1 MAAIG
6 GSPGDSRRAV
16 ASPRP
21 NKGRDYNPKGN
32 ILCRNV
38 TIYGHCRHEH
48 NGCVFQHDPS
58 KITGA
63 QAENVKKRFNV
74 DSPSFTPLQ
83 PSTNGVTSS
92 PRQTTISPKA
102 ANAAI
107 FTPKS
112 SVKASLAVHAK
123 ETTPEWHAHDFQEFV
138 PQGYDV
144 QGDSAVQAAAL
155 NPYDTFAAS
164 SAMGGMSPA
173 NHPAQLNPYS
183 QDPSAMGGAAFF
195 QNTAGFTQPIQYHLY
210 APMGPHS
217 ENLLAYQ
224 KTTHDFFIPDH
235 LREDLQRKSEAT
247 RQILPNSSL
256 PSAVDHFHSLV
267 PLDTNNQK
275 NASLFGYPTWVY
287 KAVSSK
293 DGLTY
298 TLRRL
303 EGYRLTSE
311 QAIFSVRPW
320 KRIDNGSIVAIHDAF
335 TTRAFGD
342 SSLIFVTDYH
352 PLSKTLSE
360 QHLNVAPRGYHN
372 RANPHTVPEAVI
384 WGYVVQIASALK
396 AIHGNNL
403 AARLIHPSK
412 ILVTSKNRIRLNS
425 CAILDLLNFDNNRA
439 IQELQQEDFQQ
450 LGRLVITIAS
460 NNSINPVNVQKA
472 LDILSRSYSKDLID
486 CVSWL
491 LSPAPAAPG
500 IQTPGVP
507 SKDITT
513 FIRSISD
520 KMTILLDNTFH
531 AEDTLTSN
539 LGRELENGRLV
550 RLVAK
555 LNFINERPE
564 FESNP
569 QWSETGERYYLK
581 LFRDY
586 VFHQVDGNG
595 HPVVDLGHVISCLNK
610 LDVGSDEKISL
621 VSRDEQN
628 VLVVSYREVKRGVEQ
643 TFNELVKPKR
653 R

>member
-6 GSPGDSRRAV
+6 GSPGESRRAV

-21 NKGRDYNPKGN
+21 NKGRDYNPKSN

-58 KITGA
+58 KIASA
-63 QAENVKKRFNV
+63 QSENVKKRFNV

-83 PSTNGVTSS
+83 PASNGAASS
-92 PRQTTISPKA
+92 PRATTISPKA
-102 ANAAI
+102 ANAAV

-112 SVKASLAVHAK
+112 NVNSTITPPVHTK
-123 ETTPEWHAHDFQEFV
+123 EPAPEWHGHDFQEFV
-138 PQGYDV
+138 PQGFDV
-144 QGDSAVQAAAL
+144 QGESAVSAAL
-155 NPYDTFAAS
+155 NPYDNFNPAGAAMS
-164 SAMGGMSPA
+164 GMSPA
-173 NHPAQLNPYS
+173 NHAAQLNPYT
-183 QDPSAMGGAAFF
+183 QDAATMGGAAFF
-195 QNTAGFTQPIQYHLY
+195 QNAVGGFPQPIQYHLY
-210 APMGPHS
+210 APMGPHP
-217 ENLLAYQ
+217 ENLLTYQ
-224 KTTHDFFIPDH
+224 KTSHDFFIPDQ

-247 RQILPNSSL
+247 RQILPNSTL

-275 NASLFGYPTWVY
+275 NATLFGYPTWVY
-287 KAVSSK
+287 KAVSGK

-320 KRIDNGSIVAIHDAF
+320 KRVDNGSIVAIHDAF

-360 QHLNVAPRGYHN
+360 QHLQTARGFHG
-372 RANPHTVPEAVI
+372 RANPQTVSETVLWSYI
-384 WGYVVQIASALK
+384 VQIASALR
-396 AIHGNNL
+396 AIHSHNL

-425 CAILDLLNFDNNRA
+425 CAILDLVHFDTIRPLP
-439 IQELQQEDFQQ
+439 ELQQEDLSQ

-460 NNSINPVNVQKA
+460 NNTVSPVNAPKA
-472 LDILSRSYSKDLID
+472 LDLLARSYSKDLVE

-491 LSPAPAAPG
+491 LSPPASPQNPAV
-500 IQTPGVP
+500 TP
-507 SKDITT
+507 KDINL
-513 FIRSISD
+513 FLGSIAD
-520 KMTILLDNTFH
+520 KMAVVLDNTFH
-531 AEDTLTSN
+531 AEDTLSSN
-539 LGRELENGRLV
+539 LARELENGRLV
-550 RLVAK
+550 RLMAK

-564 FESNP
+564 FENNP
-569 QWSETGERYYLK
+569 QWSETGERYYIK

-586 VFHQVDGNG
+586 VFHQVDANG
-595 HPVVDLGHVISCLNK
+595 HAVVDLGHVINCLNK
-610 LDVGSDEKISL
+610 LDVASDEKISL
-621 VSRDEQN
+621 VSRDEQS
-628 VLVVSYREVKRGVEQ
+628 VLVVSYREVKRAIDQ
-643 TFNELVKPKR
+643 AFNELIKPKR

>member
-6 GSPGDSRRAV
+6 GSPGESRRAV

-21 NKGRDYNPKGN
+21 NKGRDYNPKSN

-58 KITGA
+58 KIASA
-63 QAENVKKRFNV
+63 QSENVKKRFNV

-83 PSTNGVTSS
+83 PASNGAASS
-92 PRQTTISPKA
+92 PRATTISPKA
-102 ANAAI
+102 ANAAV

-112 SVKASLAVHAK
+112 NVKSAITPPVHTK
-123 ETTPEWHAHDFQEFV
+123 EPAPEWHGHDFQEFV
-138 PQGYDV
+138 PQGFDV
-144 QGDSAVQAAAL
+144 QGESAVSAAL
-155 NPYDTFAAS
+155 NPYDNFTPAAMS
-164 SAMGGMSPA
+164 GMSPA
-173 NHPAQLNPYS
+173 NHAAQLNPYT
-183 QDPSAMGGAAFF
+183 QDAATMGGAAFF
-195 QNTAGFTQPIQYHLY
+195 QNAVGGFPQPIQYHLY
-210 APMGPHS
+210 APMGPHP
-217 ENLLAYQ
+217 ENLLTYQ
-224 KTTHDFFIPDH
+224 KTSHDFFIPDQ

-247 RQILPNSSL
+247 RQILPNSTL

-275 NASLFGYPTWVY
+275 NATLFGYPTWVY
-287 KAVSSK
+287 KAVSGK

-320 KRIDNGSIVAIHDAF
+320 KRVDNGSIVAIHDAF

-360 QHLNVAPRGYHN
+360 QHLHTARGFHG
-372 RANPHTVPEAVI
+372 RANPQTVSETVLWSYI
-384 WGYVVQIASALK
+384 VQIASALR
-396 AIHGNNL
+396 AIHSHNL

-425 CAILDLLNFDNNRA
+425 CAILDLVHFDA
-439 IQELQQEDFQQ
+439 IRPLPELQQEDLSQ

-460 NNSINPVNVQKA
+460 NNTVSPVNAPKA
-472 LDILSRSYSKDLID
+472 LDLLARSYSKDLVE

-491 LSPAPAAPG
+491 LSPPASPQNPAV
-500 IQTPGVP
+500 T
-507 SKDITT
+507 SKDIN
-513 FIRSISD
+513 FFLGSIAD
-520 KMTILLDNTFH
+520 KMAVVLDNTFH
-531 AEDTLTSN
+531 AEDTLSSN
-539 LGRELENGRLV
+539 LARELENGRLV
-550 RLVAK
+550 RLMAK

-564 FESNP
+564 FENNP
-569 QWSETGERYYLK
+569 QWSETGERYYIK

-586 VFHQVDGNG
+586 VFHQVDANG
-595 HPVVDLGHVISCLNK
+595 HAVVDLGHVINCLNK
-610 LDVGSDEKISL
+610 LDVASDEKISL
-621 VSRDEQN
+621 VSRDEQS
-628 VLVVSYREVKRGVEQ
+628 VLVVSYREVKRAIDQ
-643 TFNELVKPKR
+643 AFNELIKPKR

>member
-6 GSPGDSRRAV
+6 GSPGESRRAV

-21 NKGRDYNPKGN
+21 NKGRDYNPKSN

-58 KITGA
+58 KIASA
-63 QAENVKKRFNV
+63 QSENVKKRFNV

-83 PSTNGVTSS
+83 PAPNGAASS
-92 PRQTTISPKA
+92 PRATTISPKA
-102 ANAAI
+102 ANAAV

-112 SVKASLAVHAK
+112 NVKSTVITPVHTK
-123 ETTPEWHAHDFQEFV
+123 EPAPEWHGHEFQEFV
-138 PQGYDV
+138 PQGFDV
-144 QGDSAVQAAAL
+144 QGESAVSAAL
-155 NPYDTFAAS
+155 NPYDNFTPAAMS
-164 SAMGGMSPA
+164 GMSPA
-173 NHPAQLNPYS
+173 NHAAQLNPYT
-183 QDPSAMGGAAFF
+183 QDAATMGGAAFF
-195 QNTAGFTQPIQYHLY
+195 QNAVGGFPQPIQYHLY
-210 APMGPHS
+210 APMGPHP
-217 ENLLAYQ
+217 ENLLGYQ
-224 KTTHDFFIPDH
+224 KTSHDFFIPDH

-247 RQILPNSSL
+247 RQILPNSTL

-275 NASLFGYPTWVY
+275 NSTLFGYHTWVY
-287 KAVSSK
+287 KAVSGK

-320 KRIDNGSIVAIHDAF
+320 KRVDSGSIVAIHDAF

-360 QHLNVAPRGYHN
+360 QHLQTARGFHG
-372 RANPHTVPEAVI
+372 RANPQTVSESVLWSYI
-384 WGYVVQIASALK
+384 VQIASALK
-396 AIHGNNL
+396 AIHSHNL

-412 ILVTSKNRIRLNS
+412 ILLTSKNRIRLNS
-425 CAILDLLNFDNNRA
+425 CAILDLVHFDTIRPLP
-439 IQELQQEDFQQ
+439 ELQQEDLSQ
-450 LGRLVITIAS
+450 LGRLVVTIAG
-460 NNSINPVNVQKA
+460 NNTVSPVNAPKA
-472 LDILSRSYSKDLID
+472 LDLLARGYSKDLVD

-491 LSPAPAAPG
+491 LSPPANPQNPTA
-500 IQTPGVP
+500 TP
-507 SKDITT
+507 KDIN
-513 FIRSISD
+513 FFLGSIAD
-520 KMTILLDNTFH
+520 KMTAVLDNTFR

-539 LGRELENGRLV
+539 LARELENGRLV
-550 RLVAK
+550 RLMAK

-564 FESNP
+564 FENNP
-569 QWSETGERYYLK
+569 QWSETGERYYIK

-586 VFHQVDGNG
+586 VFHQVDANG
-595 HPVVDLGHVISCLNK
+595 HAVVDLGHVISCLNK
-610 LDVGSDEKISL
+610 LDVASDEKISL
-621 VSRDEQN
+621 VSRDEQS
-628 VLVVSYREVKRGVEQ
+628 VLVVSYREVKRGIEQ
-643 TFNELVKPKR
+643 AFNELIKPKR